1 MAVVAVVAVVA
12 VAVLVVQWLRAER
25 DAEVYLLN
33 LVNLSHFFVVLR
45 DD

>member
-1 MAVVAVVAVVA
+1 VAVVAVVA
-12 VAVLVVQWLRAER
+12 VAVAVVVVQWLRADR